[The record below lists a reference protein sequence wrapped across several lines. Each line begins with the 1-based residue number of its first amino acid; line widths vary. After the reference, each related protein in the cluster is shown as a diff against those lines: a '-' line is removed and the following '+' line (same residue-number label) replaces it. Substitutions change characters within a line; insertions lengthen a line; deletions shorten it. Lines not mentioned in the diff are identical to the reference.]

1 MWRAYDLSAV
11 KFGNFHEAIELV
23 MFSRLKSKRLRVILA
38 IVLIFIFIGE
48 SGYGYYDYRLQQVG
62 PMVNQ
67 PSVQPLTIEK
77 GPSFV
82 CNLMDDLA
90 VAVGIHGADLGVSV
104 VDDSKLW
111 LIFGDT
117 RGLGPGPPAGGA
129 PVVGSSSAIESQ
141 LPFNCS
147 SYTWLTTSG
156 GKFYQPLH
164 SARQPGSDESTVPAG
179 SVTDNGAVYIYSMQ
193 VDNWG
198 SDPPASTHAHGVL
211 FKEQAKGTF
220 TELTRWPTD
229 KLFVNT
235 APVRGQ
241 LPDGSPVMFMA
252 TSTQYR
258 RSPIYLAYVLSL
270 EIGKPA
276 AYHYL
281 TGYDNTGSPLWT
293 SDMTEA
299 KSIPGFENVWAGELS
314 FLYDAPLNRYLLM
327 FSDYKNNNFVLYS
340 SSTPYG
346 PFSGPLTFSPCG
358 TIASR
363 PEWMASGWGGCYG
376 GYMLPDSFGAD
387 GHDLSFVISIWNPYT
402 TVLMT
407 LRIATSPTT
416 GSTSQINPRTNT
428 AKSTAETTS
437 SIGRSTVETS
447 SSEQGNI
454 TALVLPLSIA
464 VLGCGIAVIALLRYA
479 KRKQPSPN

>member
-1 MWRAYDLSAV
+1 LAASRKRNDLSLLNG
-11 KFGNFHEAIELV
+11 KTTNL
-23 MFSRLKSKRLRVILA
+23 SRLKSKKLRVVLA

-48 SGYGYYDYRLQQVG
+48 PGYGYYDYRLQQVG
-62 PMVNQ
+62 PAVNQ

-77 GPSFV
+77 GPGFI
-82 CNLMDDLA
+82 CNLMDDRA

-104 VDDSKLW
+104 VDGSKLW

-117 RGLGPGPPAGGA
+117 RGLGPGPPAGGQ

-147 SYTWLTTSG
+147 SYTWLTSG

-164 SARQPGSDESTVPAG
+164 SARQAGSDESTVPAG

-198 SDPPASTHAHGVL
+198 SDSPASTHAHGVL

-241 LPDGSPVMFMA
+241 LPDGSPVIFMA
-252 TSTQYR
+252 TSAQYR
-258 RSPIYLAYVLSL
+258 HSPVYLAYVPSL

-276 AYHYL
+276 GYHYL
-281 TGYDNTGSPLWT
+281 IGYDNNGSPLWT
-293 SDMTEA
+293 SNMAEA
-299 KSIPGFENVWAGELS
+299 KPIPGFENVWVGELS
-314 FLYDAPLNRYLLM
+314 FLYDAPLNRYLVM
-327 FSDYKNNNFVLYS
+327 FNDYKNNNFALYS

-358 TIASR
+358 TITSR
-363 PEWMASGWGGCYG
+363 PEWMGSGWGGCYG
-376 GYMLPDSFGAD
+376 GYMLSDSFGAD

-407 LRIATSPTT
+407 LRLDTSTT
-416 GSTSQINPRTNT
+416 GSTSQINPTSA

-437 SIGRSTVETS
+437 SGH
-447 SSEQGNI
+447 GNI

-464 VLGCGIAVIALLRYA
+464 VLGCGIGVIALRRYA
-479 KRKQPSPN
+479 KRSQPSPKLNKT